1 MNLSN
6 SQIRERA
13 RVLLDDN
20 IFGKNWLKSIVVTLI
35 MTGIIGC
42 SSGVLVTL
50 SNMFLL
56 PILLKYLG
64 GISVIFL
71 YGIPIL
77 LDVIELLVLNIL
89 IGPLS
94 VGIASVHL
102 DLVEGNG
109 DIKIRKFFKGFD
121 NFFDNFQI
129 GFMYLLHTFI
139 WTCVFI
145 IPGIYVA
152 YTYAM
157 VFYVKHDNP
166 EFRWQQCVDE
176 SERLMEG
183 NRWRLFKLQL
193 SFIGWY
199 IVGALTC
206 GIGTYWV
213 SSYQQVSTA
222 VFYEQLKDE
231 RGATY

>member
-1 MNLSN
+1 MTN
-6 SQIRERA
+6 SKIRERA
-13 RVLLDDN
+13 RFLLDEN
-20 IFGKNWLKSIVVTLI
+20 VFGKDWLKSVVVTII
-35 MTGIIGC
+35 MMAIVGC
-42 SSGVLVTL
+42 SSGVIVTL

-56 PILLKYLG
+56 PVLLKYLG
-64 GISVIFL
+64 GVSKILL

-77 LDVIELLVLNIL
+77 LDVVEFLVLNIL

-109 DIKIRKFFKGFD
+109 NIRIRNFFKGFD
-121 NFFDNFQI
+121 DFFDNFQI
-129 GFMYLLHTFI
+129 GLMYMLHTFL

-166 EFRWQQCVDE
+166 DFRWQQCVDE

-183 NRWRLFKLQL
+183 NRWRYFKLQL
-193 SFIGWY
+193 SFIGWML
-199 IVGALTC
+199 VGALTC
-206 GIGTYWV
+206 GIGTLWV
-213 SSYQQVSTA
+213 MSYQQVSSA
-222 VFYEQLKDE
+222 VFYEQLKEEKD
-231 RGATY
+231 AMY